1 MNLFSLKSI
10 VAITIAASSFSS
22 FAAHPSLQ
30 FQIRGTFDEVV
41 PPCSLSGQSDFPM
54 AFGSISSAMLIGS
67 LTQAQIANIGLQ
79 CLSKAKVTL
88 YFSDSPSG
96 ASDNVYATTASHMGV
111 KVKLNKQEIKP
122 GEKISMEAQMGNTSY
137 PLEVSLLKLAQVEG
151 SGGNFTFNLTGIIET
166 DYM

>member
-1 MNLFSLKSI
+1 
-10 VAITIAASSFSS
+10 
-22 FAAHPSLQ
+22 
-30 FQIRGTFDEVV
+30 
-41 PPCSLSGQSDFPM
+41 M

-111 KVKLNKQEIKP
+111 NKQEIKP